1 MKSKLHI
8 WILCF
13 ILALLLAGCSA
24 DKNSAG
30 KDLQRLS
37 LIEVYSSDGKLI
49 NSIED
54 VDTLYQF
61 ENLDYIDI
69 PEDTASEQTELEN
82 MIVELSPLYTIISYK
97 TPAAIYGSET
107 LEKLTEIT
115 VYDNSNIIKEQV
127 DPENIK
133 GVSIPEEYL
142 SFYFT
147 VSEEDKTFLLSLATF
162 DN

>member
-1 MKSKLHI
+1 M
-8 WILCF
+8 
-13 ILALLLAGCSA
+13 GCNA
-24 DKNSAG
+24 DKNSVE

-37 LIEVYSSDGKLI
+37 LIEAYSSDGKLI

-54 VDTLYQF
+54 IDALCQF

-69 PEDTASEQTELEN
+69 SEDTASEQTELEN
-82 MIVELSPLYTIISYK
+82 MIGELSPLYTIISYK

-115 VYDNSNIIKEQV
+115 IYDNSNIIKEQV
-127 DPENIK
+127 EPENIK
-133 GVSIPEEYL
+133 GGSIPEEYL

-147 VSEEDKTFLLSLATF
+147 ISEEDKTFLLSLAAF

>member
-1 MKSKLHI
+1 MKRKSHL

-13 ILALLLAGCSA
+13 VLALLLMGCSA
-24 DKNSAG
+24 GKNSSG
-30 KDLQRLS
+30 QDLQRLS

-49 NSIED
+49 TSIED
-54 VDTLYQF
+54 ADTLYQF

-69 PEDTASEQTELEN
+69 PSDTVSEQTELEN
-82 MIVELSPLYTIISYK
+82 MIGELSPLYTIISYK

-115 VYDNSNIIKEQV
+115 IYNNSDIIKEQI

-133 GVSIPEEYL
+133 GGSISEEYL
-142 SFYFT
+142 SFYF
-147 VSEEDKTFLLSLATF
+147 
-162 DN
+162 